1 MAPATLL
8 LSYVEADGSSGS
20 IFLNGLGDYELAM
33 NEKTGAFWTPTN
45 APATLIQSGGPPFA
59 NGGMIGDFL
68 YKSYDAV
75 TETIPLQVIAA
86 NHNAIVALIRTL
98 RRALTST
105 FMASPATLQILP
117 DTATTGVY
125 FVVYHGDVQELPSF
139 LNDEEGSGLARI
151 NMTIT
156 RSPVGYALTG
166 ITYQNA
172 QTITNNANASP
183 PNYKVTNNMKG
194 DFVFSGQPLNWGIAP
209 IASGMLIGAGVQ
221 RVYAA
226 TALVAP
232 TYISTADAISTT
244 STTGVTIATEDTTA
258 ISITGGRYSG
268 SVRIVSRITSP
279 SSNLEVRV
287 QVVFGS
293 AAAGSGAT
301 VYTSPWIAPGSATTY
316 VDFGGFALAPPIRQT
331 AGYSFRIITQAR
343 STNGASATG
352 TWTDIEIINYA
363 TWCRITSTQSLTNV
377 ALTVN
382 TSGATNM
389 LPVGVSADSSPF
401 LAFRYNGSLT
411 GTILDFPEV
420 RGSLPI
426 ALEDTYLY
434 VATLTGGVHDATDT
448 GALTMSGPA
457 VYATFAGSE

>member
-1 MAPATLL
+1 MATTLL
-8 LSYVEADGSSGS
+8 LSYVEADGSNEQ
-20 IFLNGLGDYELAM
+20 IFLHGLGDYELAM
-33 NEKTGAFWTPTN
+33 NEKTGQFWTPTG
-45 APATLIQSGGPPFA
+45 APATLVQSGGPPFS

-75 TETIPLQVIAA
+75 TETIPLQVKAA
-86 NHNAIVALIRTL
+86 DHNAIVALIRTL
-98 RRALTST
+98 KRALTST

-125 FVVYHGDVQELPSF
+125 FIVYHGDVQELPSF
-139 LNDEEGSGLARI
+139 INEEAGRGTARL

-183 PNYKVTNNMKG
+183 PNYKVVNNMKG
-194 DFVFSGQPLNWGIAP
+194 DFVFSGQPLNWSIAP
-209 IASGMLIGAGVQ
+209 ITGGMLIGAGVQ

-244 STTGVTIATEDTTA
+244 STSGATIATEDTTA
-258 ISITGGRYSG
+258 ITISGGYYSDK
-268 SVRIVSRITSP
+268 VRIVSRIASP
-279 SSNLEVRV
+279 TSNLEVRI

-293 AAAGSGAT
+293 SAAGSGAT
-301 VYTSPWIAPGSATTY
+301 LYTSPWIAPGSSTTY
-316 VDFGGFALAPPIRQT
+316 VDFGGFSLAPSIRQT

-343 STNGASATG
+343 STNGGSATG

-389 LPVGVSADSSPF
+389 LPVAVSAETSP
-401 LAFRYNGSLT
+401 LIAFRYNGSTT

-420 RGSLPI
+420 RGDLPI

-434 VATLTGGVHDATDT
+434 VATLTGGVHDSTDT
-448 GALTMSGPA
+448 GTLTMSGPA